1 MSGRG
6 RETTSGCGATAAGYP
21 PTMQLQQLR
30 YFLAVLDHGGFT
42 RAAAH
47 LGRTQQAV
55 SKALGLLEAELGVRL
70 LDRESGLPQPT
81 AFGRELERFARGV
94 LRDETALRHALQ
106 AVRSPVAD
114 RIVLGAG
121 PTAAELVAEA
131 AIRLARTHPAL
142 ELQVRDG
149 VQSGFAA
156 ALCDGSLDL
165 ALYTRV
171 GASMDPA
178 GRAATLHTVTVHT
191 ETLMQ
196 NDYRVLAGCGHPL
209 ARRGGTCSTAELAR
223 ADWVLGGNAGD
234 VEAAWREAFE
244 SAGVPPPAS
253 RCTTTS
259 VEFCRRLLERNEH
272 LSILPVTLARR
283 ELGEGTLVALDAPQ
297 FAWQRPLE
305 LACRADPAPRPAMLA
320 VVQALHE
327 ASDALRAPKVN

>member
-1 MSGRG
+1 
-6 RETTSGCGATAAGYP
+6 
-21 PTMQLQQLR
+21 MQLQQLR

-94 LRDETALRHALQ
+94 LRDETALRQALQ
-106 AVRSPVAD
+106 AVRSAIAD

-156 ALCDGSLDL
+156 ALRDGSLDL
-165 ALYTRV
+165 AIYTRV
-171 GASMDPA
+171 SASTGPA
-178 GRAATLHTVTVHT
+178 RHTETLHAETLHTETLHT

-305 LACRADPAPRPAMLA
+305 LAYRADPAPRPALLA

>member
-1 MSGRG
+1 
-6 RETTSGCGATAAGYP
+6 
-21 PTMQLQQLR
+21 MQMQQLR
-30 YFLAVLDHGGFT
+30 YFLAVIDHGGFT

-94 LRDETALRHALQ
+94 LRDESALRHALQ
-106 AVRSPVAD
+106 AARGSVAD
-114 RIVLGAG
+114 RIALGAG
-121 PTAAELVAEA
+121 PTAAALVAEA
-131 AIRLARTHPAL
+131 VVRLARSHPTL
-142 ELQVRDG
+142 ELQVHDG
-149 VQSGFAA
+149 VQAA
-156 ALCDGSLDL
+156 FGPALREGRLDL

-171 GASMDPA
+171 RPA
-178 GRAATLHTVTVHT
+178 PAPTDRDADGSDDGSFDAGTLHTGTLHT

-209 ARRGGTCSTAELAR
+209 AVRGGGCSTPELAH
-223 ADWVLGGNAGD
+223 ADWVLGSNAGD

-244 SAGVPPPAS
+244 SAGVPAPAA

-259 VEFCRRLLERNEH
+259 VEFCRRLLERNGH
-272 LSILPVTLARR
+272 LSILPTALVGR
-283 ELGEGTLVALDAPQ
+283 ELHAGTLVALEAPQ

-305 LACRADPAPRPAMLA
+305 LACRADAAARPALLA
-320 VVQALHE
+320 VVQSLHE
-327 ASDALRAPKVN
+327 ASDALRISGIS

>member
-1 MSGRG
+1 
-6 RETTSGCGATAAGYP
+6 
-21 PTMQLQQLR
+21 MQLQQLR

-94 LRDETALRHALQ
+94 LRDETALRQALQ
-106 AVRSPVAD
+106 AVRSAIAD

-156 ALCDGSLDL
+156 ALRDGSLDL
-165 ALYTRV
+165 AIYTRV
-171 GASMDPA
+171 SASTGPA
-178 GRAATLHTVTVHT
+178 RHTETLHAETLHTETLHT

-259 VEFCRRLLERNEH
+259 VEFCRRLLERSGH

-305 LACRADPAPRPAMLA
+305 LAYRADPAPRPALLA